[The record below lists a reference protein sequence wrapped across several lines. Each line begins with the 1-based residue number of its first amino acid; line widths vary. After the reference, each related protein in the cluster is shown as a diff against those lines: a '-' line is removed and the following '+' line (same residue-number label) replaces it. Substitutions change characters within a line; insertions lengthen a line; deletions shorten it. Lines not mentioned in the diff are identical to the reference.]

1 MREIDDAKI
10 RTEAVFIEAKANVL
24 IEQFDRLEEQFV
36 ELGDEME
43 FADSVKDRDFEQ
55 FIVKISRALQCRHAL
70 RALSESAHDMQK
82 FHLPFAESIPH
93 AETPLLRHSETFI
106 TPEVAHA

>member
-24 IEQFDRLEEQFV
+24 IEQFNRLEERFV

-43 FADSVKDRDFEQ
+43 FADPIKDRDFEQ
-55 FIVKISRALQCRHAL
+55 FIVKISRALQSRHAL
-70 RALSESAHDMQK
+70 RALSESAAAMQK
-82 FHLPFAESIPH
+82 FHLPLYAETPTHRH
-93 AETPLLRHSETFI
+93 AETSLI
-106 TPEVAHA
+106 PEAAHA